1 MNKTKQNVQSSIIN
15 NSVGSVMQN
24 NHHNKKKNN
33 ISNENG
39 KNVFVDAASATI
51 NNVNNADYNDNIN
64 KQQKGSIN
72 I

>member
-1 MNKTKQNVQSSIIN
+1 
-15 NSVGSVMQN
+15 MQN